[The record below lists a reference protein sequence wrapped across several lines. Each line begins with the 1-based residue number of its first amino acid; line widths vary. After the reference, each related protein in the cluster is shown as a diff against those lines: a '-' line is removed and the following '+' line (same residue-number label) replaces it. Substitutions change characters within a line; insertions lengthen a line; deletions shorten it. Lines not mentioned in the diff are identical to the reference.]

1 MLEKQKT
8 IFIICIVTIL
18 GLGSLFSVQ
27 AEDSLCS
34 DKNVEL
40 QVQNFQKGNLSQE
53 EYEDF
58 LRQCIDHFEE
68 TFGKEISARQS
79 DLSEVRDRKGTLE
92 SELRYLR
99 GKISGLNTQITQSN
113 LIVENLKL
121 QLQDTETS
129 IELTERRIN
138 DYRIQ
143 LADVIQTVYEE
154 ERKSILGII
163 FSGGNISSV
172 FRGIVAL
179 ETLGTQVRDLLDGAE
194 KLENYL
200 AGQHV
205 SMEEEKVGIEREV
218 VYQDYQRGNLQ
229 STKKTK
235 DVLLTK
241 TKGQEDLYQ
250 EELAKVQEEAEA
262 KVGELKSKLFNLF
275 DASREITE
283 YEAIEIAGWAADKT
297 GIQPAFLLAIIA
309 HESALGNNVGQCY
322 LTDLKTGRGIN
333 VQTGKQDVII
343 MKATPRSW
351 ENNANTN
358 DFSAITGQLG
368 LDWKDTPV
376 SCPYIDKYGVR
387 KGYGG
392 AMGPAQFIPSTW
404 MLYKRKV
411 EQSLGGGFASPWVP
425 EHAFLAAALYL
436 VDLGADG
443 TWRGQYNAAAKYY
456 GEAGSYCT
464 GVLNRIPK
472 WEEKIKSVELTKNR

>member
-18 GLGSLFSVQ
+18 GSGSLFSVQ
-27 AEDSLCS
+27 AENLDSLCS
-34 DKNVEL
+34 DKNVGL
-40 QVQNFQKGNLSQE
+40 QEQNFQKGDLSQE

-58 LRQCIDHFEE
+58 LRQCIDHFDEYY
-68 TFGKEISARQS
+68 GEIESSYQS
-79 DLSEVRDRKGTLE
+79 DLSEVRERKGTLE

-163 FSGGNISSV
+163 FSGGSISSG

-229 STKKTK
+229 STKNTK

-250 EELAKVQEEAEA
+250 EELAKVQKEAEA

-297 GIQPAFLLAIIA
+297 GIQPAFLLAVIEQ
-309 HESALGNNVGQCY
+309 ESALGNNVGQCY
-322 LTDLKTGRGIN
+322 LTNLKTGDG
-333 VQTGKQDVII
+333 VDVWGNKRPEI
-343 MKATPRSW
+343 MKAKPRTW

-358 DFSAITGQLG
+358 DFLAITEQLG

-376 SCPYIDKYGVR
+376 SCPASY
-387 KGYGG
+387 GYGG

-456 GEAGSYCT
+456 GQAGSYCRQ
-464 GVLNRIPK
+464 VLNRIPK

>member
-8 IFIICIVTIL
+8 IFIICLVTVL
-18 GLGSLFSVQ
+18 GLGNLSFTR
-27 AEDSLCS
+27 AENLDSLCS
-34 DKNVEL
+34 DDNVEL
-40 QVQNFQKGNLSQE
+40 QGQRFQKGEISQE
-53 EYEDF
+53 EYQDF
-58 LRQCIDHFEE
+58 LRQCIDYFEE
-68 TFGKEISARQS
+68 RYGQMESSLQS
-79 DLSEVRDRKGTLE
+79 DLSEVEARKSTLE
-92 SELRYLR
+92 GELRYLR
-99 GKISGLNTQITQSN
+99 GKISGLNTQIVQSN

-121 QLQDTETS
+121 QLQDTESS

-179 ETLGTQVRDLLDGAE
+179 ETLSTQVKDLLDGAE
-194 KLENYL
+194 KLESYL

-205 SMEEEKVGIEREV
+205 SMEEEKVGIEREI

-229 STKKTK
+229 STQKTK
-235 DVLLTK
+235 DILLTK
-241 TKGQEDLYQ
+241 TKGQENLYQ
-250 EELAKVQEEAEA
+250 EELAKVRKEAEE

-297 GIQPAFLLAIIA
+297 GIQPAFLLAIIEQ
-309 HESALGNNVGQCY
+309 ESALGNNVGQCY
-322 LTDLKTGRGIN
+322 LTDLKTGNG
-333 VQTGKQDVII
+333 VDVWGNKRPKI

-358 DFSAITGQLG
+358 DFLAITEQLG

-376 SCPYIDKYGVR
+376 SCPLSY
-387 KGYGG
+387 GYGG

-411 EQSLGGGFASPWVP
+411 EQSLGGGLASPWVP
-425 EHAFLAAALYL
+425 EHAFLAAASKL
-436 VDLGADG
+436 VDDGADG

-456 GEAGSYCT
+456 GQAGFYCRQ
-464 GVLNRIPK
+464 VLDRIPK
-472 WEEKIKSVELTKNR
+472 WEEKIRLVELTKNR